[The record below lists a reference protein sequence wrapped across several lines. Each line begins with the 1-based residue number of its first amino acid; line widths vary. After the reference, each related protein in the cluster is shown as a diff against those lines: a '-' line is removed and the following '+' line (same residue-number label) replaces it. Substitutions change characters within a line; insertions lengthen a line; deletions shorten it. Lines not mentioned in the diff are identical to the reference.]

1 MVPPTEEAQKKG
13 SRRARPPS
21 LAGERAHLAQQPL
34 HRESAKL
41 PPLEVSEA
49 NTLTPPGSPRGFF
62 QRDTSER
69 DLMRSARNAFGGS
82 LQPEE
87 GDIAPLEYPV
97 RKRPSIMMVVAQ
109 DWDTREGEELPLTSS
124 IAAIRIAAPPV
135 KREVSLG
142 KQEEEEKVQSGLV
155 SSYATAV
162 SVEPCPASSLPT
174 LNLC

>member
-1 MVPPTEEAQKKG
+1 
-13 SRRARPPS
+13 
-21 LAGERAHLAQQPL
+21 
-34 HRESAKL
+34 
-41 PPLEVSEA
+41 
-49 NTLTPPGSPRGFF
+49 LTPPGSPRGFF

-142 KQEEEEKVQSGLV
+142 KQEEEEKVQSGL
-155 SSYATAV
+155 
-162 SVEPCPASSLPT
+162 ASSVLAAATSAGAETEISVMASAPGKIFVFGEHAIVYGKT
-174 LNLC
+174 A